1 MSDTNFPSTG
11 DAPSQKGDFP
21 SASPLDA
28 ATHLP
33 RQAACLK
40 TTGYLTFWE
49 KTQTLNTTTAA
60 APQTEG
66 ILLLYPPLYTRCTT
80 KTAQAE
86 PRASPST
93 R

>member
-1 MSDTNFPSTG
+1 MSDRNFPSTG

-21 SASPLDA
+21 IASPPGCSYPPPK
-28 ATHLP
+28 TG
-33 RQAACLK
+33 K
-40 TTGYLTFWE
+40 TTGYLTFWG
-49 KTQTLNTTTAA
+49 KNPYPKYPTA

-66 ILLLYPPLYTRCTT
+66 ILLLLFPSLYTRCTT